1 VQWDEED
8 YARENVKLVLL
19 FMKEIPT
26 KWKSWIL
33 THWLPQSHINILSKV
48 IKEAKQVEK
57 ANECAMITQVRVT
70 KHMVI
75 ATLKK
80 QQFLIKLFSY
90 MTFFTMP
97 KE

>member
-1 VQWDEED
+1 MKKTMP
-8 YARENVKLVLL
+8 VKCKTCLL
-19 FMKEIPT
+19 FMGEIPT

-33 THWLPQSHINILSKV
+33 THWLLQSRINILSKLT
-48 IKEAKQVEK
+48 KEAKQMAK

-80 QQFLIKLFSY
+80 TTILDLTI
-90 MTFFTMP
+90 
-97 KE
+97 

>member
-1 VQWDEED
+1 MRW
-8 YARENVKLVLL
+8 RRLCLWNVKLILL

-33 THWLPQSHINILSKV
+33 THWLPQSSINILSKV
-48 IKEAKQVEK
+48 TKEAKQVAK
-57 ANECAMITQVRVT
+57 ANECAMIIQVRVT

-80 QQFLIKLFSY
+80 TTILDLTI
-90 MTFFTMP
+90 
-97 KE
+97 

>member
-1 VQWDEED
+1 
-8 YARENVKLVLL
+8 
-19 FMKEIPT
+19 
-26 KWKSWIL
+26 L

-48 IKEAKQVEK
+48 TKEAKQVAK

-80 QQFLIKLFSY
+80 TTILDLTI
-90 MTFFTMP
+90 
-97 KE
+97 